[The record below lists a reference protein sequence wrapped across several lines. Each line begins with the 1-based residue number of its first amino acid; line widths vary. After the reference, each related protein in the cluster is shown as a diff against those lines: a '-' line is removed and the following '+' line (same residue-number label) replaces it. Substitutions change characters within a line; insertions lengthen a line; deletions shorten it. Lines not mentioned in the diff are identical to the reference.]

1 MTLLGS
7 EPLQSHIGASLP
19 SGSELET
26 TGPESPSSS
35 RGQEQDLN
43 SGLDCP
49 SPVLEQL
56 IPELTGLLSL
66 LDHEY
71 LSDSTLEKK
80 MAVASILQN
89 LQPLPGQP
97 RGVPLNTDRNECH
110 LLPHKIIGVG
120 AGRQGQSSSSLGP
133 FFLANPELAC
143 SSLDFWIPL
152 CVEAEIAITVA
163 VQRTRKRWGSL
174 LSSLACPPP
183 SAKEVSFL
191 YVNTADLH
199 SGPSFVESLFEEFD
213 CDLGD
218 LRDMSDDGEQPSKG
232 ASPEP
237 TKSPSPR
244 SAAVVPPPLPNKPP
258 PEDYYEEA
266 FPLGPGKS
274 PEYISSHNGCSPAQS
289 IVGGYY
295 EDADSSY
302 PTTRLNGELKN
313 YNDSDAMSSSYESYD
328 EEEEEEKGRRPR
340 HQWPSEEA
348 SIHLVRDCRICAF
361 LLRKK
366 RFGQWAKQLTVIK
379 EDQLLCY
386 KSSKD
391 RQPHLRL
398 ALDACTVVYV
408 PKDSRHKRHELRF
421 SQGATEV
428 LVLALQSREQA
439 EEWLKVIREVSRPCG
454 GAEGLEAPRSPVF
467 LCKLDQDK
475 RLSQEKQNSDS
486 DSLGMNDSSSTLSRR
501 EACEHGRSPLSM
513 LENVKDGRDFATGKG
528 KKNSLAE
535 LKGSMSRA
543 AGRKITR
550 IISFSKKKALGEDL
564 QTFSSENEVPCC
576 GYLNVLVNQ
585 GWKERWC
592 RLKCNTLY
600 FHKDRTD
607 LHTHVNAIALGGCE
621 VAPGFGPRH
630 PFAFRILRNRQEV
643 AILEAS
649 CSEDMGRW
657 LGLLLVEMGSKVTP
671 EALHYDYV
679 DVETLTSIVSAGRNS
694 FLYAQSCQ
702 DQWPE
707 PRVYDEVP
715 YEKVQDEEP
724 QRPTGAQVKRHA
736 SSCSEKSHRVDP
748 QVKVKRHASSA
759 NQYKYG
765 KNRAEEDARRYLV
778 EKERLEKEK
787 EMIRTE
793 LMALRQEKKE
803 LKEAIRNNP
812 GTCQGAKVKAM
823 EEAVATLEA
832 QCRAKEE
839 QRIDLELKL
848 VAVKERL
855 QQSLAGGPA
864 LGLSVGSKNKSQ
876 VSPVPPPGGGHFRA
890 PLCHSTETTNKPQST
905 APEQSLPVNCVSELR
920 KRSPSIVTSNQ
931 GRVLQK
937 AKEWEMKKT

>member
-1 MTLLGS
+1 MSPHLRTLM
-7 EPLQSHIGASLP
+7 
-19 SGSELET
+19 
-26 TGPESPSSS
+26 
-35 RGQEQDLN
+35 
-43 SGLDCP
+43 
-49 SPVLEQL
+49 LEQL

-80 MAVASILQN
+80 MAVASILQS
-89 LQPLPGQP
+89 LQPLP
-97 RGVPLNTDRNECH
+97 
-110 LLPHKIIGVG
+110 
-120 AGRQGQSSSSLGP
+120 
-133 FFLANPELAC
+133 
-143 SSLDFWIPL
+143 
-152 CVEAEIAITVA
+152 
-163 VQRTRKRWGSL
+163 
-174 LSSLACPPP
+174 
-183 SAKEVSFL
+183 AKEVSFL

-213 CDLGD
+213 CDLGE

-237 TKSPSPR
+237 TKSPSLRNLPLD
-244 SAAVVPPPLPNKPP
+244 SASIP
-258 PEDYYEEA
+258 
-266 FPLGPGKS
+266 
-274 PEYISSHNGCSPAQS
+274 ISLALSDNLTDGCSPSQS
-289 IVGGYY
+289 IVDGYY

-302 PTTRLNGELKN
+302 PTAKMNGELKSS

-328 EEEEEEKGRRPR
+328 EEEEEEKGRRAG

-348 SIHLVRDCRICAF
+348 SMHLVRDCRICAF

-379 EDQLLCY
+379 EEQLLCY

-398 ALDACTVVYV
+398 ALDVCTVVYV

-501 EACEHGRSPLSM
+501 EACEHG
-513 LENVKDGRDFATGKG
+513 KG

-550 IISFSKKKALGEDL
+550 IISFSKKKALAEDL

-576 GYLNVLVNQ
+576 DPCTMSSTHCELSKHVLSS
-585 GWKERWC
+585 
-592 RLKCNTLY
+592 
-600 FHKDRTD
+600 
-607 LHTHVNAIALGGCE
+607 AL
-621 VAPGFGPRH
+621 V
-630 PFAFRILRNRQEV
+630 
-643 AILEAS
+643 AS

-724 QRPTGAQVKRHA
+724 QRPSGAQVKRHA

-812 GTCQGAKVKAM
+812 GAKLKAL
-823 EEAVATLEA
+823 EEAVVTLEA

-848 VAVKERL
+848 VAVKKHL

-864 LGLSVGSKNKSQ
+864 LGLSVSNKNRNQES
-876 VSPVPPPGGGHFRA
+876 
-890 PLCHSTETTNKPQST
+890 TNKPQSNT
-905 APEQSLPVNCVSELR
+905 PEQSLPVNCVSELR

>member
-1 MTLLGS
+1 MD
-7 EPLQSHIGASLP
+7 
-19 SGSELET
+19 
-26 TGPESPSSS
+26 
-35 RGQEQDLN
+35 RGQ
-43 SGLDCP
+43 
-49 SPVLEQL
+49 VLEQL
-56 IPELTGLLSL
+56 LPELTGLLSL

-71 LSDSTLEKK
+71 LSDTTLEKK
-80 MAVASILQN
+80 MAVASILQS
-89 LQPLPGQP
+89 LQPLP
-97 RGVPLNTDRNECH
+97 
-110 LLPHKIIGVG
+110 
-120 AGRQGQSSSSLGP
+120 
-133 FFLANPELAC
+133 
-143 SSLDFWIPL
+143 
-152 CVEAEIAITVA
+152 
-163 VQRTRKRWGSL
+163 
-174 LSSLACPPP
+174 
-183 SAKEVSFL
+183 AKEVSYL

-213 CDLGD
+213 CDLSD
-218 LRDMSDDGEQPSKG
+218 LRDMPEDDGEPSKG
-232 ASPEP
+232 ASPELA
-237 TKSPSPR
+237 KSPR
-244 SAAVVPPPLPNKPP
+244 LRNAADLPPPLPNKPP

-266 FPLGPGKS
+266 LPLGPGKS
-274 PEYISSHNGCSPAQS
+274 PEYISSHNGCSPSHS
-289 IVGGYY
+289 IVDGYY

-302 PTTRLNGELKN
+302 PATRVNGELKSS

-328 EEEEEEKGRRPR
+328 EEEEEGKSPQPR

-348 SIHLVRDCRICAF
+348 SMH
-361 LLRKK
+361 
-366 RFGQWAKQLTVIK
+366 
-379 EDQLLCY
+379 LCY

-398 ALDACTVVYV
+398 ALDTCSIIYV

-421 SQGATEV
+421 TQGATEV

-439 EEWLKVIREVSRPCG
+439 EEWLKVIREVSKPVG
-454 GAEGLEAPRSPVF
+454 GAEGVEVPRSPVL
-467 LCKLDQDK
+467 LCKLDLDK
-475 RLSQEKQNSDS
+475 RLSQEKQTSDS
-486 DSLGMNDSSSTLSRR
+486 DSVGVGDNCSTLGRR
-501 EACEHGRSPLSM
+501 ETCDH
-513 LENVKDGRDFATGKG
+513 GKG
-528 KKNSLAE
+528 KKSSLAE

-550 IISFSKKKALGEDL
+550 IIGFSKKKTLADDL
-564 QTFSSENEVPCC
+564 QTSSTEEEVPCC

-600 FHKDRTD
+600 FHKDHMD
-607 LHTHVNAIALGGCE
+607 LRTHVNAIALQGCE

-657 LGLLLVEMGSKVTP
+657 LGLLLVEMGSRVTP

-694 FLYAQSCQ
+694 FLYARSCQ
-702 DQWPE
+702 NQWPE
-707 PRVYDEVP
+707 PRVYDDVP
-715 YEKVQDEEP
+715 YEKMQDEEP
-724 QRPTGAQVKRHA
+724 ERPTGAQVKRHA

-778 EKERLEKEK
+778 EKEKLEKEK
-787 EMIRTE
+787 ETIRTE
-793 LMALRQEKKE
+793 LIALRQEKRE
-803 LKEAIRNNP
+803 LKEAIRSSP
-812 GTCQGAKVKAM
+812 GAKLKAL

-839 QRIDLELKL
+839 RRIDLELKL

-864 LGLSVGSKNKSQ
+864 LGLSVSSKPKS
-876 VSPVPPPGGGHFRA
+876 G
-890 PLCHSTETTNKPQST
+890 ETANKPQNSV
-905 APEQSLPVNCVSELR
+905 PEQPLPVNCVSELR
-920 KRSPSIVTSNQ
+920 KRSPSIVASNQ

>member
-1 MTLLGS
+1 MD
-7 EPLQSHIGASLP
+7 
-19 SGSELET
+19 
-26 TGPESPSSS
+26 
-35 RGQEQDLN
+35 RGR
-43 SGLDCP
+43 
-49 SPVLEQL
+49 VLEQL
-56 IPELTGLLSL
+56 LPELTGLLSL

-71 LSDSTLEKK
+71 LSDTTLEKK
-80 MAVASILQN
+80 MAVASILQS
-89 LQPLPGQP
+89 LQPLP
-97 RGVPLNTDRNECH
+97 
-110 LLPHKIIGVG
+110 
-120 AGRQGQSSSSLGP
+120 
-133 FFLANPELAC
+133 
-143 SSLDFWIPL
+143 
-152 CVEAEIAITVA
+152 
-163 VQRTRKRWGSL
+163 
-174 LSSLACPPP
+174 
-183 SAKEVSFL
+183 AKEVSYL

-213 CDLGD
+213 CDLSD
-218 LRDMSDDGEQPSKG
+218 LRDMPEDDGESCKET
-232 ASPEP
+232 SPEP
-237 TKSPSPR
+237 AKSPSLR
-244 SAAVVPPPLPNKPP
+244 HAADLPPPLPKRPP

-266 FPLGPGKS
+266 LPLGPGKS
-274 PEYISSHNGCSPAQS
+274 PEYISSHNGCSPAHS
-289 IVGGYY
+289 IVDGYY

-302 PTTRLNGELKN
+302 PATRMNGELKN
-313 YNDSDAMSSSYESYD
+313 SYNDSDAMSSSYESYD
-328 EEEEEEKGRRPR
+328 EEEEEGKGQQPT

-348 SIHLVRDCRICAF
+348 SMHLVRDCRICAF

-398 ALDACTVVYV
+398 ALDVCNVIYV
-408 PKDSRHKRHELRF
+408 TKDSRHKRHELRF

-439 EEWLKVIREVSRPCG
+439 EEWLKVIREVSKPVG
-454 GAEGLEAPRSPVF
+454 STEGADVPRSPVL
-467 LCKLDQDK
+467 LCKVDLDKGAVCVPPQ
-475 RLSQEKQNSDS
+475 RLSQEKQTSDS
-486 DSLGMNDSSSTLSRR
+486 DSLGMGDNCSTLGR
-501 EACEHGRSPLSM
+501 EH
-513 LENVKDGRDFATGKG
+513 
-528 KKNSLAE
+528 
-535 LKGSMSRA
+535 
-543 AGRKITR
+543 
-550 IISFSKKKALGEDL
+550 
-564 QTFSSENEVPCC
+564 
-576 GYLNVLVNQ
+576 GYLNVLVNH

-607 LHTHVNAIALGGCE
+607 LRTHVNAIALHGCE

-694 FLYAQSCQ
+694 FLYARSCQ

-707 PRVYDEVP
+707 PRVYDDVP
-715 YEKVQDEEP
+715 YEKMQGEEP
-724 QRPTGAQVKRHA
+724 ERPSGAQIKRHA
-736 SSCSEKSHRVDP
+736 STCSEKSHRVDP
-748 QVKVKRHASSA
+748 QVTVKRHASSA
-759 NQYKYG
+759 HQYKYG
-765 KNRAEEDARRYLV
+765 KNRAEEDAKRYLV
-778 EKERLEKEK
+778 EKEKLEKEK
-787 EMIRTE
+787 ETIRTE
-793 LMALRQEKKE
+793 LMALRQEKRE
-803 LKEAIRNNP
+803 LKEAIRNSS
-812 GTCQGAKVKAM
+812 GSKLMAL
-823 EEAVATLEA
+823 EEALATLEA

-839 QRIDLELKL
+839 HRIDLELRL

-864 LGLSVGSKNKSQ
+864 LGLSVNSKNKI
-876 VSPVPPPGGGHFRA
+876 G
-890 PLCHSTETTNKPQST
+890 ETANKPPNN
-905 APEQSLPVNCVSELR
+905 APEQPLPVNCVSELR

>member
-1 MTLLGS
+1 MD
-7 EPLQSHIGASLP
+7 
-19 SGSELET
+19 
-26 TGPESPSSS
+26 
-35 RGQEQDLN
+35 RGR
-43 SGLDCP
+43 
-49 SPVLEQL
+49 VLEQL
-56 IPELTGLLSL
+56 LPELTGLLSL

-71 LSDSTLEKK
+71 LSDTTLEKK
-80 MAVASILQN
+80 MAVASILQS
-89 LQPLPGQP
+89 LQPLP
-97 RGVPLNTDRNECH
+97 
-110 LLPHKIIGVG
+110 
-120 AGRQGQSSSSLGP
+120 
-133 FFLANPELAC
+133 
-143 SSLDFWIPL
+143 
-152 CVEAEIAITVA
+152 
-163 VQRTRKRWGSL
+163 
-174 LSSLACPPP
+174 
-183 SAKEVSFL
+183 AKEVSYL

-199 SGPSFVESLFEEFD
+199 TGPSFVESLFEEFD
-213 CDLGD
+213 CDLSD
-218 LRDMSDDGEQPSKG
+218 LRDMPEDDGEPGKG

-237 TKSPSPR
+237 AKSPSLR
-244 SAAVVPPPLPNKPP
+244 HAADLPPPLPNRPP

-266 FPLGPGKS
+266 LPLGPGKA
-274 PEYISSHNGCSPAQS
+274 PEYISSHSAVLAANPTDGCSPAHS
-289 IVGGYY
+289 VVDSYY

-302 PTTRLNGELKN
+302 PTTRMNGELKN
-313 YNDSDAMSSSYESYD
+313 SYNDSDAMSSSYESYD
-328 EEEEEEKGRRPR
+328 EEEEEGKGPQPM

-348 SIHLVRDCRICAF
+348 SMHLVRDCRICAF

-398 ALDACTVVYV
+398 ALDVCNVVYV

-439 EEWLKVIREVSRPCG
+439 EEWLKVIREVSKPIG
-454 GAEGLEAPRSPVF
+454 GAEGADMPRSPVL
-467 LCKLDQDK
+467 LCKLDLDK
-475 RLSQEKQNSDS
+475 RLSQEKQTSDS
-486 DSLGMNDSSSTLSRR
+486 DSLGMGDSCSTLGRR
-501 EACEHGRSPLSM
+501 EACEH
-513 LENVKDGRDFATGKG
+513 
-528 KKNSLAE
+528 
-535 LKGSMSRA
+535 
-543 AGRKITR
+543 
-550 IISFSKKKALGEDL
+550 
-564 QTFSSENEVPCC
+564 

-607 LHTHVNAIALGGCE
+607 LRTHMNAIALRGCE

-694 FLYAQSCQ
+694 FLYARSCQ

-707 PRVYDEVP
+707 PRVYDDVP
-715 YEKVQDEEP
+715 YEKMQDEEP
-724 QRPTGAQVKRHA
+724 ERPTGAQVKRHA

-778 EKERLEKEK
+778 EKEKLEKEK
-787 EMIRTE
+787 ETIRTE
-793 LMALRQEKKE
+793 LMALRQEKRE
-803 LKEAIRNNP
+803 LKEAIRSGP
-812 GTCQGAKVKAM
+812 GTKLKVL
-823 EEAVATLEA
+823 EEAVAALEV

-839 QRIDLELKL
+839 RRIDLELRL

-864 LGLSVGSKNKSQ
+864 LGLLVSSKNKS
-876 VSPVPPPGGGHFRA
+876 R
-890 PLCHSTETTNKPQST
+890 ETANKPQNN
-905 APEQSLPVNCVSELR
+905 APEQPLPVNCVSELR

>member
-1 MTLLGS
+1 MD
-7 EPLQSHIGASLP
+7 
-19 SGSELET
+19 
-26 TGPESPSSS
+26 
-35 RGQEQDLN
+35 RGR
-43 SGLDCP
+43 
-49 SPVLEQL
+49 VLEQL
-56 IPELTGLLSL
+56 LPELTGLLSL

-71 LSDSTLEKK
+71 LSDTTLEKK
-80 MAVASILQN
+80 MAVASILQS
-89 LQPLPGQP
+89 LQPLP
-97 RGVPLNTDRNECH
+97 
-110 LLPHKIIGVG
+110 
-120 AGRQGQSSSSLGP
+120 
-133 FFLANPELAC
+133 
-143 SSLDFWIPL
+143 
-152 CVEAEIAITVA
+152 
-163 VQRTRKRWGSL
+163 
-174 LSSLACPPP
+174 
-183 SAKEVSFL
+183 AKEVSYL

-213 CDLGD
+213 CDLSG
-218 LRDMSDDGEQPSKG
+218 LQDMPEDEAESCKG

-237 TKSPSPR
+237 AKSPSLR
-244 SAAVVPPPLPNKPP
+244 HTADLPPPLPNRPP

-266 FPLGPGKS
+266 LPLGPGKS
-274 PEYISSHNGCSPAQS
+274 PEYISSHNGCSPAHS
-289 IVGGYY
+289 LMDGYY

-302 PTTRLNGELKN
+302 PATRMNGELKN
-313 YNDSDAMSSSYESYD
+313 SYNDSDAMSSSYESYD
-328 EEEEEEKGRRPR
+328 EEEEEGKGPQPT

-348 SIHLVRDCRICAF
+348 SMHLVRDCRICAF

-398 ALDACTVVYV
+398 ALDVCNVIYV

-421 SQGATEV
+421 SQGAAEV

-439 EEWLKVIREVSRPCG
+439 EEWLKVIREVSKPAG
-454 GAEGLEAPRSPVF
+454 GTEGADVPRSPVL
-467 LCKLDQDK
+467 LCKVDFDK
-475 RLSQEKQNSDS
+475 RLSQEKQTSDS
-486 DSLGMNDSSSTLSRR
+486 DSLGMGDSCSTLGR
-501 EACEHGRSPLSM
+501 EH
-513 LENVKDGRDFATGKG
+513 
-528 KKNSLAE
+528 
-535 LKGSMSRA
+535 
-543 AGRKITR
+543 
-550 IISFSKKKALGEDL
+550 
-564 QTFSSENEVPCC
+564 
-576 GYLNVLVNQ
+576 GYLNVLVNH

-607 LHTHVNAIALGGCE
+607 LRTHVNAIALRGCE

-630 PFAFRILRNRQEV
+630 PFAFRILHNRQEV

-657 LGLLLVEMGSKVTP
+657 LGLLLAEMGSKVTP

-694 FLYAQSCQ
+694 FLYARSCQ

-707 PRVYDEVP
+707 PRVYDDVP
-715 YEKVQDEEP
+715 YEKMQDEEP
-724 QRPTGAQVKRHA
+724 ERPSGAQVKRHA
-736 SSCSEKSHRVDP
+736 STCSEKSHRVDP

-778 EKERLEKEK
+778 EKEKLEKEK
-787 EMIRTE
+787 ETIRTE
-793 LMALRQEKKE
+793 LMALRQEKRE

-812 GTCQGAKVKAM
+812 GAKLKAL
-823 EEAVATLEA
+823 EEALATLEA

-839 QRIDLELKL
+839 HRIDLELRL
-848 VAVKERL
+848 VTVKERL

-864 LGLSVGSKNKSQ
+864 LGLSVNSKNKC
-876 VSPVPPPGGGHFRA
+876 G
-890 PLCHSTETTNKPQST
+890 ETANKPQNN
-905 APEQSLPVNCVSELR
+905 APEQPLPVNCVSELR
-920 KRSPSIVTSNQ
+920 KRSPSIINSNQ

>member
-1 MTLLGS
+1 MD
-7 EPLQSHIGASLP
+7 
-19 SGSELET
+19 
-26 TGPESPSSS
+26 
-35 RGQEQDLN
+35 RGR
-43 SGLDCP
+43 
-49 SPVLEQL
+49 VLEQL
-56 IPELTGLLSL
+56 LPELTGLLSL

-71 LSDSTLEKK
+71 LSDTTLEKK
-80 MAVASILQN
+80 MAVASILQS
-89 LQPLPGQP
+89 LQPLP
-97 RGVPLNTDRNECH
+97 E
-110 LLPHKIIGVG
+110 
-120 AGRQGQSSSSLGP
+120 
-133 FFLANPELAC
+133 
-143 SSLDFWIPL
+143 
-152 CVEAEIAITVA
+152 
-163 VQRTRKRWGSL
+163 
-174 LSSLACPPP
+174 
-183 SAKEVSFL
+183 KEVSYL

-213 CDLGD
+213 CDLSE
-218 LRDMSDDGEQPSKG
+218 LRDMPEDDGEPGKG

-237 TKSPSPR
+237 AKSPSLKH
-244 SAAVVPPPLPNKPP
+244 AADLPPPLPNRPP

-266 FPLGPGKS
+266 LPLGPGKS
-274 PEYISSHNGCSPAQS
+274 PEYISSHNGCSPAHS
-289 IVGGYY
+289 IVDGYY

-302 PTTRLNGELKN
+302 PSTRMNGEMKSS

-328 EEEEEEKGRRPR
+328 EEEEDGKGLQPT

-348 SIHLVRDCRICAF
+348 SMHLVRDCRICAF

-398 ALDACTVVYV
+398 ALDACNVIYV

-421 SQGATEV
+421 SQGATEI

-439 EEWLKVIREVSRPCG
+439 EEWLKHPCPPAHSCVSSPQVIREVSKPIT
-454 GAEGLEAPRSPVF
+454 GAEGADMPRSPVL
-467 LCKLDQDK
+467 LCKLDLDK
-475 RLSQEKQNSDS
+475 RLSQEKQTSDS
-486 DSLGMNDSSSTLSRR
+486 DSLGMSDNCSTLGRR
-501 EACEHGRSPLSM
+501 EACEHG
-513 LENVKDGRDFATGKG
+513 KG
-528 KKNSLAE
+528 KKSSLAE

-550 IISFSKKKALGEDL
+550 IISFSKRKALADDL
-564 QTFSSENEVPCC
+564 PMSSTEEAVPCC
-576 GYLNVLVNQ
+576 GYLNVMVNH

-607 LHTHVNAIALGGCE
+607 LQTHVNAIALGGCE

-694 FLYAQSCQ
+694 FLYARSCQ

-707 PRVYDEVP
+707 PRVYDDVP
-715 YEKVQDEEP
+715 YEKMQDEEP
-724 QRPTGAQVKRHA
+724 ERPPGAHVKRHA

-778 EKERLEKEK
+778 EKEKLEKEK
-787 EMIRTE
+787 ETIRTE
-793 LMALRQEKKE
+793 LMALRQEKRA
-803 LKEAIRNNP
+803 LKDAIRNNP
-812 GTCQGAKVKAM
+812 GAKLKVLQ
-823 EEAVATLEA
+823 EAVATLEA

-839 QRIDLELKL
+839 HRIDLELKL

-855 QQSLAGGPA
+855 QRSLAGGPA
-864 LGLSVGSKNKSQ
+864 LGLSIGSKNKS
-876 VSPVPPPGGGHFRA
+876 A
-890 PLCHSTETTNKPQST
+890 ETANKPQNNP
-905 APEQSLPVNCVSELR
+905 PEQPLPVNCVSELR

>member
-1 MTLLGS
+1 M
-7 EPLQSHIGASLP
+7 Q
-19 SGSELET
+19 T
-26 TGPESPSSS
+26 TGSHSRPPEYVN
-35 RGQEQDLN
+35 LHF
-43 SGLDCP
+43 
-49 SPVLEQL
+49 VLEQL
-56 IPELTGLLSL
+56 LPELTGLLSL

-80 MAVASILQN
+80 MAVASILQS
-89 LQPLPGQP
+89 LQPLP
-97 RGVPLNTDRNECH
+97 
-110 LLPHKIIGVG
+110 
-120 AGRQGQSSSSLGP
+120 
-133 FFLANPELAC
+133 
-143 SSLDFWIPL
+143 
-152 CVEAEIAITVA
+152 
-163 VQRTRKRWGSL
+163 
-174 LSSLACPPP
+174 
-183 SAKEVSFL
+183 AKEVSYL

-213 CDLGD
+213 CDLSD
-218 LRDMSDDGEQPSKG
+218 LRDMPEDDGEPSKG
-232 ASPEP
+232 TSPEP
-237 TKSPSPR
+237 ANSPSLR
-244 SAAVVPPPLPNKPP
+244 NAADLPPPLPNKPP

-266 FPLGPGKS
+266 LPLGPGKS
-274 PEYISSHNGCSPAQS
+274 PEYISSHNGCSPAHS
-289 IVGGYY
+289 IVDGYY

-302 PTTRLNGELKN
+302 PAARMNGELKN
-313 YNDSDAMSSSYESYD
+313 SYNDSDAMSSSYESYD
-328 EEEEEEKGRRPR
+328 EEEEEGKGPQPR

-348 SIHLVRDCRICAF
+348 SMHLVRDCRICAF

-366 RFGQWAKQLTVIK
+366 RFGQWAKQLTIIK

-398 ALDACTVVYV
+398 ALDACSVIYV

-421 SQGATEV
+421 TQGATEV

-439 EEWLKVIREVSRPCG
+439 EEWMKVIREVSRPIG
-454 GAEGLEAPRSPVF
+454 GAEGTEAPRSPV
-467 LCKLDQDK
+467 LQCKLDLDK
-475 RLSQEKQNSDS
+475 RLSQEKQTSDS
-486 DSLGMNDSSSTLSRR
+486 DSLGMGDSASTLSRR
-501 EACEHGRSPLSM
+501 ETYEH
-513 LENVKDGRDFATGKG
+513 GKG
-528 KKNSLAE
+528 KKSSLAE

-550 IISFSKKKALGEDL
+550 IISFSKKKALAEDL
-564 QTFSSENEVPCC
+564 QTSSAEEEVPCC
-576 GYLNVLVNQ
+576 GYLHVLVNQ

-600 FHKDRTD
+600 FHKDRAD
-607 LHTHVNAIALGGCE
+607 LRTHVNAIALRGCE

-694 FLYAQSCQ
+694 FLYARSCQ

-707 PRVYDEVP
+707 PRVYDDVP
-715 YEKVQDEEP
+715 YEKMQDEEP
-724 QRPTGAQVKRHA
+724 ERPTGAQVKRHA

-778 EKERLEKEK
+778 EKEKLEKEK
-787 EMIRTE
+787 ETIRTE
-793 LMALRQEKKE
+793 LMALRQEKRE
-803 LKEAIRNNP
+803 LREAIRNSP
-812 GTCQGAKVKAM
+812 GAKLKAL

-832 QCRAKEE
+832 ECRAKEE
-839 QRIDLELKL
+839 HRIDLELKL

-864 LGLSVGSKNKSQ
+864 LGLSMSSKNKSGEAASKSQ
-876 VSPVPPPGGGHFRA
+876 NNV
-890 PLCHSTETTNKPQST
+890 
-905 APEQSLPVNCVSELR
+905 PEQSLPVNCVSELR

>member
-1 MTLLGS
+1 MDR
-7 EPLQSHIGASLP
+7 
-19 SGSELET
+19 
-26 TGPESPSSS
+26 S
-35 RGQEQDLN
+35 R
-43 SGLDCP
+43 
-49 SPVLEQL
+49 VLEQL

-80 MAVASILQN
+80 MAVASLLQS
-89 LQPLPGQP
+89 LQPLP
-97 RGVPLNTDRNECH
+97 
-110 LLPHKIIGVG
+110 
-120 AGRQGQSSSSLGP
+120 
-133 FFLANPELAC
+133 
-143 SSLDFWIPL
+143 
-152 CVEAEIAITVA
+152 
-163 VQRTRKRWGSL
+163 
-174 LSSLACPPP
+174 
-183 SAKEVSFL
+183 AKEVSFL

-218 LRDMSDDGEQPSKG
+218 LRDMSDDGEPSKG

-237 TKSPSPR
+237 TKSSSLR
-244 SAAVVPPPLPNKPP
+244 SAAAEVPPPLPNKPP

-266 FPLGPGKS
+266 LPLGPGKS

-289 IVGGYY
+289 IVDGYY
-295 EDADSSY
+295 EDADNSY
-302 PTTRLNGELKN
+302 PTTRMNGELKN
-313 YNDSDAMSSSYESYD
+313 SYNDSDAMSSSYESYD
-328 EEEEEEKGRRPR
+328 EEEEEEKGRQPK

-348 SIHLVRDCRICAF
+348 SMHLVRDCRICAF

-379 EDQLLCY
+379 EEQLLCY

-398 ALDACTVVYV
+398 ALDVCTVVYV

-439 EEWLKVIREVSRPCG
+439 EEWLKVIREVSRPIG
-454 GAEGLEAPRSPVF
+454 GAEGLEVPRSPVI
-467 LCKLDQDK
+467 LCKADQDK

-486 DSLGMNDSSSTLSRR
+486 DSLGMNDSGSTLSRR
-501 EACEHGRSPLSM
+501 EACEH
-513 LENVKDGRDFATGKG
+513 GKG

-550 IISFSKKKALGEDL
+550 IISFSKKKALSEDL
-564 QTFSSENEVPCC
+564 QTFSSEDEVPCC

-592 RLKCNTLY
+592 RLRCNTLY

-607 LHTHVNAIALGGCE
+607 LHTHVNAIALRGCE

-707 PRVYDEVP
+707 PRIYDEVP

-736 SSCSEKSHRVDP
+736 SSCSEKSHRADP

-787 EMIRTE
+787 ETIRTE

-812 GTCQGAKVKAM
+812 GAKLKAL

-864 LGLSVGSKNKSQ
+864 LGLSVSSKNKSQ
-876 VSPVPPPGGGHFRA
+876 D
-890 PLCHSTETTNKPQST
+890 TTNKPQSNV
-905 APEQSLPVNCVSELR
+905 PEQSLPVNCVSELR

>member
-1 MTLLGS
+1 MD
-7 EPLQSHIGASLP
+7 
-19 SGSELET
+19 
-26 TGPESPSSS
+26 
-35 RGQEQDLN
+35 RGR
-43 SGLDCP
+43 
-49 SPVLEQL
+49 VLEQL
-56 IPELTGLLSL
+56 LPELTGLLSL
-66 LDHEY
+66 LDQEY

-80 MAVASILQN
+80 MAVASILQS
-89 LQPLPGQP
+89 LQPLP
-97 RGVPLNTDRNECH
+97 
-110 LLPHKIIGVG
+110 
-120 AGRQGQSSSSLGP
+120 
-133 FFLANPELAC
+133 
-143 SSLDFWIPL
+143 
-152 CVEAEIAITVA
+152 
-163 VQRTRKRWGSL
+163 
-174 LSSLACPPP
+174 
-183 SAKEVSFL
+183 AKEVSYL

-213 CDLGD
+213 CDLSD
-218 LRDMSDDGEQPSKG
+218 LRDMPEDDGEPSKG
-232 ASPEP
+232 TSPEP
-237 TKSPSPR
+237 AKSPSLR
-244 SAAVVPPPLPNKPP
+244 NAADLPPPLPNKPP

-266 FPLGPGKS
+266 LPLGPD
-274 PEYISSHNGCSPAQS
+274 GCSPAHS
-289 IVGGYY
+289 IVDGYY

-302 PTTRLNGELKN
+302 PAARMNGELKN
-313 YNDSDAMSSSYESYD
+313 SYNDSDAMSSSYESYD
-328 EEEEEEKGRRPR
+328 EEEEEGKGPQPR

-348 SIHLVRDCRICAF
+348 SMHLVRDCRICAF

-398 ALDACTVVYV
+398 ALDACSVIYV
-408 PKDSRHKRHELRF
+408 PKDTRHKRHELRF
-421 SQGATEV
+421 TQGATEV

-439 EEWLKVIREVSRPCG
+439 EEWMKVIREVSRPTG
-454 GAEGLEAPRSPVF
+454 GAEGTEAPRSPVL
-467 LCKLDQDK
+467 LCKLDLDK
-475 RLSQEKQNSDS
+475 RLSQEKQTSDS
-486 DSLGMNDSSSTLSRR
+486 DSLGMGDSASTLSRR
-501 EACEHGRSPLSM
+501 ETCEH
-513 LENVKDGRDFATGKG
+513 GKG
-528 KKNSLAE
+528 KKSSLAE

-550 IISFSKKKALGEDL
+550 IISFSKKKALAEDL
-564 QTFSSENEVPCC
+564 QTSSAEEEVPCC
-576 GYLNVLVNQ
+576 GYLHVLVNQ

-600 FHKDRTD
+600 FHKDRAD
-607 LHTHVNAIALGGCE
+607 LRTHVNAIALRGCE

-694 FLYAQSCQ
+694 FLYARSCQ

-707 PRVYDEVP
+707 PRVYDDVP
-715 YEKVQDEEP
+715 YEKMQDEEP
-724 QRPTGAQVKRHA
+724 ERPTGAQVKRHA

-759 NQYKYG
+759 HQYKYG

-778 EKERLEKEK
+778 EKEKLEKDK
-787 EMIRTE
+787 ETIRTE
-793 LMALRQEKKE
+793 LMALRQEKRE
-803 LKEAIRNNP
+803 LREAIRNSP
-812 GTCQGAKVKAM
+812 GAKLKAL

-832 QCRAKEE
+832 ECRAKEE
-839 QRIDLELKL
+839 HRIDLELRL

-864 LGLSVGSKNKSQ
+864 LGLSMSSKNKS
-876 VSPVPPPGGGHFRA
+876 GEA
-890 PLCHSTETTNKPQST
+890 TNKSQNNVPD
-905 APEQSLPVNCVSELR
+905 QSLPVNCVSELR

>member
-1 MTLLGS
+1 MD
-7 EPLQSHIGASLP
+7 
-19 SGSELET
+19 
-26 TGPESPSSS
+26 
-35 RGQEQDLN
+35 RGQ
-43 SGLDCP
+43 
-49 SPVLEQL
+49 VLEQL
-56 IPELTGLLSL
+56 LPELTGLLSL

-71 LSDSTLEKK
+71 LSDTTLEKK
-80 MAVASILQN
+80 MAVASILQS
-89 LQPLPGQP
+89 LQPLP
-97 RGVPLNTDRNECH
+97 
-110 LLPHKIIGVG
+110 
-120 AGRQGQSSSSLGP
+120 
-133 FFLANPELAC
+133 
-143 SSLDFWIPL
+143 
-152 CVEAEIAITVA
+152 
-163 VQRTRKRWGSL
+163 
-174 LSSLACPPP
+174 
-183 SAKEVSFL
+183 AKEVSYL

-213 CDLGD
+213 CDLSD
-218 LRDMSDDGEQPSKG
+218 LRDMPEDDGEPSKG

-237 TKSPSPR
+237 AKSPCLR
-244 SAAVVPPPLPNKPP
+244 NAADLPPPLPNKPP

-266 FPLGPGKS
+266 LPLGPGKS
-274 PEYISSHNGCSPAQS
+274 PEYISSHNGCSPSHS
-289 IVGGYY
+289 IVDGYY

-302 PTTRLNGELKN
+302 PATRVNGELKSS

-328 EEEEEEKGRRPR
+328 EEEEEGKSPQPR

-348 SIHLVRDCRICAF
+348 SMHLVRECRICAF

-366 RFGQWAKQLTVIK
+366 RFGQWAKQLTVIR

-398 ALDACTVVYV
+398 ALDTCSVIYV

-421 SQGATEV
+421 TQGATEV

-439 EEWLKVIREVSRPCG
+439 EEWLKVIREVSKPGG
-454 GAEGLEAPRSPVF
+454 GAEGVEVPRSPVL
-467 LCKLDQDK
+467 LCKLDLDK
-475 RLSQEKQNSDS
+475 RLSQEKQTSDS
-486 DSLGMNDSSSTLSRR
+486 DSVGVGDSCSTLGRR
-501 EACEHGRSPLSM
+501 ETCDH
-513 LENVKDGRDFATGKG
+513 GKG
-528 KKNSLAE
+528 KKSSLAE

-550 IISFSKKKALGEDL
+550 IIGFSKKKTLADDL
-564 QTFSSENEVPCC
+564 QMSSTEEEVPCC

-600 FHKDRTD
+600 FHKDHTD
-607 LHTHVNAIALGGCE
+607 LRTHVNAIALQGCE

-657 LGLLLVEMGSKVTP
+657 LGLLLVEMGSRVTP

-694 FLYAQSCQ
+694 FLYARSCQ
-702 DQWPE
+702 NQWPE
-707 PRVYDEVP
+707 PRVYDDVP
-715 YEKVQDEEP
+715 YEKMQDEEP
-724 QRPTGAQVKRHA
+724 ERPTGAQVKRHA

-778 EKERLEKEK
+778 EKEKLEKEK
-787 EMIRTE
+787 ETIRTV
-793 LMALRQEKKE
+793 LIALRQEKRE
-803 LKEAIRNNP
+803 LKEAIRSNP
-812 GTCQGAKVKAM
+812 GAKLKAL

-839 QRIDLELKL
+839 RRIDLELKL

-864 LGLSVGSKNKSQ
+864 LGLSMSSKPKS
-876 VSPVPPPGGGHFRA
+876 G
-890 PLCHSTETTNKPQST
+890 ETASKPQNSV
-905 APEQSLPVNCVSELR
+905 AEQPLPVNCVSELR
-920 KRSPSIVTSNQ
+920 KRSPSIVASNQ

-937 AKEWEMKKT
+937 TKEWEMKKT